1 MVVVDRGAGV
11 PVVLIPGIQGRWEWM
26 QATVAA
32 VAERCRAITFSYADE
47 PSTRAARFDPS
58 RGFDAYVDQVAEV
71 LDQLGLERAVICG
84 LSYGGLI
91 AAAFAA
97 RYPGRVS
104 ALVLAS
110 PVPPSWAPNERVR
123 FYLRAPRLLTPLFC
137 VGSLRMYPEI
147 AAAVPGRVRGARAAA
162 GLAVLALS
170 HLFSPVRMARRTAML
185 PSEVQRAGIAAL
197 RVPTLV
203 VTGEAGLDRVVP
215 VSESQEYLRLWPHA
229 RHVTLA
235 RTGHLGAVTKA
246 REFAGLVATFAAE
259 APQAPERKVR
269 V

>member
-26 QATVAA
+26 RATVAA
-32 VAERCRAITFSYADE
+32 LAARCRVITFSYADE
-47 PSTRAARFDPS
+47 PLAGARFDADA
-58 RGFDAYVDQVAEV
+58 GFDAYLNQVADALDQV
-71 LDQLGLERAVICG
+71 GLERAVVCG

-97 RYPGRVS
+97 RHPERVS

-110 PVPPSWAPNERVR
+110 PVPPSWTPNERIR
-123 FYLRAPRLLTPLFC
+123 FYLWAPRLLTPLFC
-137 VGSLRMYPEI
+137 LASVRMYREI
-147 AAAVPGRVRGARAAA
+147 ATAVPGRVRGVRAAL
-162 GLAVLALS
+162 GLALLALG
-170 HLFSPVRMARRTAML
+170 HLFSPTRMARRTGL
-185 PSEVQRAGIAAL
+185 VPSETQRAGIAAL

-203 VTGEAGLDRVVP
+203 ITGEADLDRVVP
-215 VSESQEYLRLWPHA
+215 VAASQEYLRLWPHA

-246 REFAGLVATFAAE
+246 TEFARIVATFAAE
-259 APQAPERKVR
+259 APYTPERKVR